1 MDILMRVLA
10 DKLEKGEIKLEIHRE
25 VIGEIEKECME
36 VLGRIRA
43 ILADESI
50 EDPECFERIEQIVC
64 AMESIGLNCG
74 SRHDYG

>member
-10 DKLEKGEIKLEIHRE
+10 DKLEKGEITLEIDSE
-25 VIGEIEKECME
+25 VIAAIEKECME

>member
-10 DKLEKGEIKLEIHRE
+10 DKLEKGEIKLEIDSE
-25 VIGEIEKECME
+25 VIAEIEKECME
-36 VLGRIRA
+36 VLRRIRA

-64 AMESIGLNCG
+64 AMESIGLSCG

>member
-10 DKLEKGEIKLEIHRE
+10 DKLEKGEIKLEIDRE
-25 VIGEIEKECME
+25 VTAEIEKECME

-43 ILADESI
+43 ILADESV

>member
-10 DKLEKGEIKLEIHRE
+10 EKLEKGEFKLEIDSE
-25 VIGEIEKECME
+25 VIVEIEKECME
-36 VLGRIRA
+36 VQGRIRA
-43 ILADESI
+43 IFADESI
-50 EDPECFERIEQIVC
+50 EDPECFERIEQIGR

>member
-36 VLGRIRA
+36 VLKRIQT
-43 ILADESI
+43 ILADDTM

>member
-10 DKLEKGEIKLEIHRE
+10 DKLEKGEIKLEIDRE
-25 VIGEIEKECME
+25 VTAEIEKECME
-36 VLGRIRA
+36 VLGRIRS

>member
-25 VIGEIEKECME
+25 VIAEIEKECME
-36 VLGRIRA
+36 VLRRIQG
-43 ILADESI
+43 ILADDSM

-64 AMESIGLNCG
+64 AMESIGLSCG

>member
-10 DKLEKGEIKLEIHRE
+10 DKLEKGEIKLEIDSE
-25 VIGEIEKECME
+25 VVAEIEKECME
-36 VLGRIRA
+36 VLRRIQT
-43 ILADESI
+43 ILADDTM

>member
-36 VLGRIRA
+36 VLKRIQT
-43 ILADESI
+43 ILADDSM

>member
-10 DKLEKGEIKLEIHRE
+10 DKLEKGEIKLEIDRE
-25 VIGEIEKECME
+25 VTAEIEKECME

-43 ILADESI
+43 ILADDTM

>member
-10 DKLEKGEIKLEIHRE
+10 DKLEKGEIKLEIDRE
-25 VIGEIEKECME
+25 VTAEIEKECME

-50 EDPECFERIEQIVC
+50 EDPECFECIEQIVC

>member
-10 DKLEKGEIKLEIHRE
+10 DKLEKGEIKLEIDRE
-25 VIGEIEKECME
+25 VTAEIEKECME

-64 AMESIGLNCG
+64 AMETIGLNCG

>member
-1 MDILMRVLA
+1 MDILMRVLT
-10 DKLEKGEIKLEIHRE
+10 DKLENGEIKLEIHRE

>member
-10 DKLEKGEIKLEIHRE
+10 EKLEKGEIKLEIDRE
-25 VIGEIEKECME
+25 VTAEIEKECME

-64 AMESIGLNCG
+64 AMESIGLSCG

>member
-10 DKLEKGEIKLEIHRE
+10 DKLEKGEIKLEIDRE
-25 VIGEIEKECME
+25 VTAEIEKECME

>member
-10 DKLEKGEIKLEIHRE
+10 EKLEKGEIKLEIDRE
-25 VIGEIEKECME
+25 VIAEIEKECME

-43 ILADESI
+43 ILADESV

>member
-10 DKLEKGEIKLEIHRE
+10 DMLEKGEIKLEIDSE
-25 VIGEIEKECME
+25 VIAEIEKECME

-43 ILADESI
+43 ILADDTM

-64 AMESIGLNCG
+64 AMESIGLSCG

>member
-10 DKLEKGEIKLEIHRE
+10 DKLEKGEIKLEIDRE
-25 VIGEIEKECME
+25 VTAEIEKECME
-36 VLGRIRA
+36 VLKRIQT
-43 ILADESI
+43 ILADDTM

>member
-10 DKLEKGEIKLEIHRE
+10 EKLEKGEFKLEIDSE
-25 VIGEIEKECME
+25 VIAEIEKECME
-36 VLGRIRA
+36 VLGRIQT

>member
-10 DKLEKGEIKLEIHRE
+10 DKLEKGEIKLEIDRE
-25 VIGEIEKECME
+25 VTAEIEKECME

-64 AMESIGLNCG
+64 AMESIGLSCG